1 MRFELISTLEKL
13 RDVYRVPRRPQRF
26 QAYITVTV
34 GDAQRTEDVAL
45 PPLVSANPMA
55 GENVLAVLEEWLAL
69 GAETL
74 AREALAEASAR
85 FEAVLFP
92 CPVRVGLA
100 VLDDL
105 GGGWTN
111 RAINDA
117 ARFEVGRVLAKTG
130 WVNINLWTSEMPSL
144 AGLRLAVLEAAHRA
158 AYTAQHGDPV
168 TLAAMLTQ
176 EGLIAASSG
185 CSLALDPEDIA
196 YSRSIIAPHLEST
209 HQPTVLACF
218 YGDDVAREWGYPLLG
233 LSHNAGYEVGLAD
246 TLAAQVEIAR

>member
-13 RDVYRVPRRPQRF
+13 REVYQVPRGPARF
-26 QAYITVTV
+26 QAYVSAAV
-34 GDAQRTEDVAL
+34 GDAQQAEDVAL
-45 PPLVSANPMA
+45 SPLVSANPMA
-55 GENVLAVLEEWLAL
+55 SENVLAWLETWLSL

-74 AREALAEASAR
+74 AREVLEESNTR
-85 FEAVLFP
+85 FEAVPFAR
-92 CPVRVGLA
+92 PVKVGLA

-117 ARFEVGRVLAKTG
+117 ARFQVGRVLAKTG
-130 WVNINLWTSEMPSL
+130 WVNVNLWTSQAPSP
-144 AGLRLAVLEAAHRA
+144 AELRLCVLEAAHRA
-158 AYTAQHGDPV
+158 AYTVQHGDPV
-168 TLAAMLTQ
+168 TLAAMLAQ

-185 CSLALDPEDIA
+185 RRLTLDADDLA

-218 YGDDVAREWGYPLLG
+218 YGDDVAREWGYPPLG
-233 LSHNAGYEVGLAD
+233 LSQNAGYEVGLAD
-246 TLAAQVEIAR
+246 TLAAQVEITR